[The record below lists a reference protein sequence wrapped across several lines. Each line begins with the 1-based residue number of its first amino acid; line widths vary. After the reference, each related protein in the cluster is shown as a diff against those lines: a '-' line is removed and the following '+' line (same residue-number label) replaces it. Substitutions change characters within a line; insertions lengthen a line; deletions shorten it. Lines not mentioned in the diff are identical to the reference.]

1 MSVGA
6 ASASRCNPVTKGI
19 LLFEWIPR
27 HYFYQRLTGQAS
39 IRCVIVSSWLSHQWS
54 KPSSSCA
61 PKHLAFHMSS
71 QHFAF
76 SGLWAY
82 TPPFASR
89 RGVRSSSAWSR
100 RRRSV
105 ALLIKEEAGCASH
118 QGGSRLRFS
127 SRRTP
132 VALLSLRASQERAQ
146 VQLSRRSSPRE
157 VKGARKVGRLV

>member
-1 MSVGA
+1 MGNGSTGSPP
-6 ASASRCNPVTKGI
+6 SATDLKKKYSR
-19 LLFEWIPR
+19 LLFGALSGNLEGPVPSSAR
-27 HYFYQRLTGQAS
+27 R

-54 KPSSSCA
+54 KPSSSCV

-100 RRRSV
+100 RRTSV
-105 ALLIKEEAGCASH
+105 ALLIKEEAGRASH
-118 QGGSRLRFS
+118 QGERQSHFS
-127 SRRTP
+127 VCVR
-132 VALLSLRASQERAQ
+132 
-146 VQLSRRSSPRE
+146 
-157 VKGARKVGRLV
+157 VKSELKCS